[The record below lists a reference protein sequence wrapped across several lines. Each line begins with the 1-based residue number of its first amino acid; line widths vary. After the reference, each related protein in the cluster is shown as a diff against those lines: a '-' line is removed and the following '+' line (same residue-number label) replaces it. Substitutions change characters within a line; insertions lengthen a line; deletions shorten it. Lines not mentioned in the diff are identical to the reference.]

1 MPAGR
6 AISAAI
12 VALLALAT
20 PSGADEQAPPDLLTD
35 PAPFEIGYGMS
46 FYDFDA
52 CGDAEAGR
60 ILRRA
65 IVEKLERCPFSRQ
78 ARAEFD
84 AWRLET
90 AEELAS
96 RLLSN
101 QDGIPVG
108 PPEVTEPAANGR
120 PMTCERY
127 RSTQH
132 YVDRR
137 ADLLRY
143 ANQEIPVDQLLGEDC
158 PSGPASL

>member
-1 MPAGR
+1 MLAGR
-6 AISAAI
+6 AISAAVI
-12 VALLALAT
+12 ALLALAT
-20 PSGADEQAPPDLLTD
+20 PSGADEQLTD
-35 PAPFEIGYGMS
+35 PTPFEIGYGMS

-52 CGDAEAGR
+52 CGDPEAGR

-65 IVEKLERCPFSRQ
+65 IVEKLERCPFSPQ
-78 ARAEFD
+78 ARAKFN

-96 RLLSN
+96 QLLSN

-108 PPEVTEPAANGR
+108 PPEVTEPAVNGA

-127 RSTQH
+127 RSTQR
-132 YVDRR
+132 YLDRR

-143 ANQEIPVDQLLGEDC
+143 ANREITVDQLLGEDC